1 MVVGDGEGGDGAGAV
16 REGFFGVA
24 DGVEDGFFRMEGK
37 EARGV
42 VFGGEGGGG
51 EFAGGGVEVRA
62 VDAFGIATAG
72 ADEDWGGGER
82 EDEEAEREVEQMAHW
97 VKTVNGRW
105 MFRRVRS
112 GVGDSPLRVKQ
123 SGALVTYR
131 VKIS

>member
-1 MVVGDGEGGDGAGAV
+1 MKGE
-16 REGFFGVA
+16 
-24 DGVEDGFFRMEGK
+24 

-72 ADEDWGGGER
+72 ADEDGGGGER

-97 VKTVNGRW
+97 MKTVNGRW

-123 SGALVTYR
+123 TGALVTYQLR
-131 VKIS
+131 IS